1 MKIILSGITTL
12 LILSLLNSQGFAD
25 DTIEPPRVHEQTLS
39 EYVYSGDSNWDMK
52 LRMSAYIDTLILELD
67 SLKSEIENEMTAL
80 TPALLTEFREAHETF
95 LAHAKAWSQIQE
107 DIVWS
112 NLETGELYIGSG
124 YGYIYGFSYCEMIW
138 QRILSYRGFLD
149 EVHSQDYDGFA
160 QFPCEFSEETGGY

>member
-1 MKIILSGITTL
+1 MRKFSSVAVTI

-25 DTIEPPRVHEQTLS
+25 DTTEPPQIYEQTLS

-52 LRMSAYIDTLILELD
+52 LRMSAYIDAVMLELD
-67 SLKSEIENEMTAL
+67 SLKSEVENEMTAL
-80 TPALLTEFREAHETF
+80 TPGLLTAFREAHETF

-107 DIVWS
+107 DIIWS

-138 QRILSYRGFLD
+138 QRIISYRGFLD
-149 EVHSQDYDGFA
+149 EVHSPDYDGFA
-160 QFPCEFSEETGGY
+160 QFPCEFSDETGGY